1 MVSINIYIQNINEF
15 PFINSLAHSIINCF
29 YLCFTKRIQFEVQMI
44 TLNELHFFV
53 FYLYNSGRLIG
64 MEQKFEGMFDVNLT

>member
-1 MVSINIYIQNINEF
+1 
-15 PFINSLAHSIINCF
+15 
-29 YLCFTKRIQFEVQMI
+29 MI

-64 MEQKFEGMFDVNLT
+64 MEQKIEGMFDVNLTKCQN